1 VQLNGK
7 FENQDNTVS
16 QNLINVI
23 IKQAFRDTDLKQI
36 GKIPRFFDTKNV
48 IDLAQ
53 SKLRILSGFKASA
66 F

>member
-1 VQLNGK
+1 M
-7 FENQDNTVS
+7 S